1 MEKHSEL
8 IKRTIIIFLVGFF
21 LNAVWEVLHS
31 TLYVHYKGGPITSL
45 VLLQATFV
53 DGLILAGLFFT
64 AHVSRVR
71 PQYFLFAGG
80 VVIALGIEW
89 WALGT
94 SRWAYAQAMPLVP
107 LVQTGLSPTVQLACT
122 GLVALLVAKRL

>member
-53 DGLILAGLFFT
+53 DGLILAGLFFA

-71 PQYFLFAGG
+71 PQYFLLAGG

-107 LVQTGLSPTVQLACT
+107 LVQTGLSPTVQLAYT